1 MRNYLKLSIAAALM
15 AGVSAPAAASGE
27 KGSGKTPDSWSYE
40 LRNGQRVPKTNRVVQ
55 ADGSWSEDSKQGK
68 CAVTRTGR
76 DGEVRELRKCD

>member
-1 MRNYLKLSIAAALM
+1 MSNYLKLSIAAALT
-15 AGVSAPAAASGE
+15 AGLSAPATATGDKAG
-27 KGSGKTPDSWSYE
+27 GKTPASWSYE

-55 ADGSWSEDSKQGK
+55 SDGSWTEETKQGK